1 MIPNL
6 VGALLG
12 CVQLALIGVFPM
24 KVKARWGGEG
34 GADHRL
40 RGLGRL
46 RGDQSNMRMC
56 GGGVGNRAEPS
67 GGAEGGDVVTEM
79 KRIHHEDGC

>member
-24 KVKARWGGEG
+24 KVKARWGGQTTGCVGWG
-34 GADHRL
+34 GSGVTRATCACVEEVWGIEQSQVV
-40 RGLGRL
+40 GLK
-46 RGDQSNMRMC
+46 
-56 GGGVGNRAEPS
+56 GG
-67 GGAEGGDVVTEM
+67 M
-79 KRIHHEDGC
+79 W